1 LRSTFKLVGVV
12 EVVEALDLAVVE
24 ADELGLRAGLLER
37 LARLDELHL
46 LDAVGGEDRDL
57 PAFELS
63 GHVGSPFRV
72 SASALPTA
80 RGGQTGRDAPR
91 TSPGPGGLAAPRD
104 GVA

>member
-12 EVVEALDLAVVE
+12 EVVEALDLTVVE

-72 SASALPTA
+72 SALPTA

-91 TSPGPGGLAAPRD
+91 TSPGRADWRRPATG
-104 GVA
+104 